1 MNADRRAALQ
11 RKLAVAPV
19 PKPPAGLAARIKNQI
34 PKELRFSAERERAR
48 LAQSVRLSIA
58 VAASVL
64 VVIATAYLALD
75 VTTRSKV
82 DETRKP
88 AASAPA
94 LRQIQ
99 TPRLQ
104 VPAPAAPPAPKVF
117 AEKQTVRTRTKK
129 QDEKRAE
136 APRPS
141 VAERSAVSF
150 TPPAA
155 DAMAKAA
162 PAAAAAPVAANA
174 VKEAVQEEVTTS
186 PISGKVMARAGTR
199 VLDAASLQNQ
209 NVKLTA
215 WKDTSRETKIEILKA
230 ELARGAEPGEVA
242 RVAREAGLDEFA
254 DSIEKKQ
261 QH

>member
-48 LAQSVRLSIA
+48 LNQSVRLSMA
-58 VAASVL
+58 VAASVI

-75 VTTRSKV
+75 VTERSNV
-82 DETRKP
+82 GESAKP
-88 AASAPA
+88 AAAAP
-94 LRQIQ
+94 LRQIE

-104 VPAPAAPPAPKVF
+104 APAALPTAPQVI
-117 AEKQTVRTRTKK
+117 ATKQAARARAKK
-129 QDEKRAE
+129 HEEKRAE
-136 APRPS
+136 AAPPP
-141 VAERSAVSF
+141 APTPALAY
-150 TPPAA
+150 TPPPAA
-155 DAMAKAA
+155 DAMSKVAVTAAA
-162 PAAAAAPVAANA
+162 PAAGANA
-174 VKEAVQEEVTTS
+174 VKEEITIS
-186 PISGKVMARAGTR
+186 PVSGR
-199 VLDAASLQNQ
+199 VLAREGTLVQDAAATQ

-215 WKDTSRETKIEILKA
+215 WKDTSRETKIQILKA

>member
-19 PKPPAGLAARIKNQI
+19 PKPPAGLAARIKNEI

-48 LAQSVRLSIA
+48 LNQSVRLSIA
-58 VAASVL
+58 VAASVI
-64 VVIATAYLALD
+64 VVIATAYIALD
-75 VTTRSKV
+75 VTTRSEV
-82 DETRKP
+82 GGSAKP
-88 AASAPA
+88 AGAAT
-94 LRQIQ
+94 RQTE

-104 VPAPAAPPAPKVF
+104 VPAALPPAPQVIPL
-117 AEKQTVRTRTKK
+117 KQAARARTKK
-129 QDEKRAE
+129 QEERRAE
-136 APRPS
+136 VAPPPPS
-141 VAERSAVSF
+141 ESPAVSF
-150 TPPAA
+150 TPPPETAA
-155 DAMAKAA
+155 MDKVVQTAAA
-162 PAAAAAPVAANA
+162 PAAANA
-174 VKEAVQEEVTTS
+174 VKEEVTTS
-186 PISGKVMARAGTR
+186 PISGKVMAREGTR
-199 VLDAASLQNQ
+199 VLLDAAAPK

-261 QH
+261 KH

>member
-48 LAQSVRLSIA
+48 LNQSVRLSVA
-58 VAASVL
+58 VAASVI

-82 DETRKP
+82 DESAKP
-88 AASAPA
+88 AAAAP
-94 LRQIQ
+94 LRQIE

-104 VPAPAAPPAPKVF
+104 VPAVAPPAPQVIPM
-117 AEKQTVRTRTKK
+117 KQAARARAKK
-129 QDEKRAE
+129 QEEKRAE
-136 APRPS
+136 VAPPPP
-141 VAERSAVSF
+141 VPF
-150 TPPAA
+150 TPPPEAA
-155 DAMAKAA
+155 AMDKVAQTAAA
-162 PAAAAAPVAANA
+162 PAAANA
-174 VKEAVQEEVTTS
+174 VKEEVTRS
-186 PISGKVMARAGTR
+186 PISGKVMAREGTR
-199 VLDAASLQNQ
+199 VLDAASLKD
-209 NVKLTA
+209 VKLTL

-261 QH
+261 KH

>member
-48 LAQSVRLSIA
+48 LAQSVRLSVA
-58 VAASVL
+58 VAASVI

-82 DETRKP
+82 DETTKP
-88 AASAPA
+88 AAAAP
-94 LRQIQ
+94 LRQIE

-104 VPAPAAPPAPKVF
+104 VPAAAPPAPHVI
-117 AEKQTVRTRTKK
+117 ATKQAARTRAKK
-129 QDEKRAE
+129 QEEKRAE
-136 APRPS
+136 AAAPPP
-141 VAERSAVSF
+141 ETPAVSF
-150 TPPAA
+150 VPPPPDAA
-155 DAMAKAA
+155 MDKAVRTAAA
-162 PAAAAAPVAANA
+162 PAAANA
-174 VKEAVQEEVTTS
+174 VKEEVTTS
-186 PISGKVMARAGTR
+186 PISGKVMAREGTR
-199 VLDAASLQNQ
+199 VLDATSLKD
-209 NVKLTA
+209 VKLTE
-215 WKDTSRETKIEILKA
+215 WKNASRETKIEILKA

-242 RVAREAGLDEFA
+242 RVAREAGLNEFA

>member
-82 DETRKP
+82 DETGKP

-94 LRQIQ
+94 LRQTQ

-104 VPAPAAPPAPKVF
+104 VPAPAAPPAPQVF
-117 AEKQTVRTRTKK
+117 AEKKTARTRTKK

-136 APRPS
+136 APAQS

-150 TPPAA
+150 TPSAA

-174 VKEAVQEEVTTS
+174 MKEEVTTS
-186 PISGKVMARAGTR
+186 PISGKVMAREGKR
-199 VLDAASLQNQ
+199 VLNAASLQ

-254 DSIEKKQ
+254 DSIEKKK

>member
-48 LAQSVRLSIA
+48 LTQSVRLSVA
-58 VAASVL
+58 VAASVI

-75 VTTRSKV
+75 ITTRSNV
-82 DETRKP
+82 DESAKP
-88 AASAPA
+88 AAAAP
-94 LRQIQ
+94 LRRIE

-104 VPAPAAPPAPKVF
+104 VPAAAPPAPQVIPV
-117 AEKQTVRTRTKK
+117 KQAARARAKK
-129 QDEKRAE
+129 QEEKRPE
-136 APRPS
+136 APAPS
-141 VAERSAVSF
+141 VAERSAVAF
-150 TPPAA
+150 VPPPPEP
-155 DAMAKAA
+155 AMDKVAVTAAA
-162 PAAAAAPVAANA
+162 PAAANA
-174 VKEAVQEEVTTS
+174 VKEEVTTS
-186 PISGKVMARAGTR
+186 PISGKVMAREGTR
-199 VLDAASLQNQ
+199 VLDATSLKD
-209 NVKLTA
+209 VKLTA
-215 WKDTSRETKIEILKA
+215 WKDTSRETKIQILKA